1 MLNIINKDKL
11 YNNLKIVLKT
21 DLLPVDIWQ
30 ATGCDEFRPAA
41 VLVPL
46 FWKNE
51 EIHILLTK
59 RSEKLKHH
67 SGQVSF
73 PGGGFEEADLT
84 IRQAAIRETEEEI
97 GIAHQYIDVVG
108 YLEDVKTIS
117 GFLVTPFVAIL
128 KDNFKLV
135 VNKDEVA
142 EVFSVPLNFFID
154 TKNCQRKSAS
164 YKGKTVKYYSYQHQ
178 NHTIWGVT
186 AEIIVKL
193 ADKLNNETF
202 A

>member
-11 YNNLKIVLKT
+11 YSNLKSVLKT
-21 DLLPVDIWQ
+21 DLLPIDIWQ
-30 ATGCDEFRPAA
+30 ATKGDEFRPAA
-41 VLVPL
+41 VLVPM
-46 FWKNE
+46 FWKNG

-97 GIAHQYIDVVG
+97 GIAHEYIDVVG
-108 YLEDVKTIS
+108 YLDDVKTIS
-117 GFLVTPFVAIL
+117 GFSVTPFVAIL
-128 KDNFKLV
+128 KDGYKLLI
-135 VNKDEVA
+135 NRDEVA
-142 EVFSVPLNFFID
+142 EVFSVPLSFFID
-154 TKNCQRKSAS
+154 ESNCQRKTAL
-164 YKGKTVKYYSYQHQ
+164 YLGKKVNYYSYQHQ

-193 ADKLNNETF
+193 AKKLNNKK
-202 A
+202 